1 MPRPGLSGAKGGTDL
16 VTLEH
21 LNFTYPGSAAPA
33 LRDVSLTV
41 APGEF
46 ITLCG
51 LSGSGKTTLLRCLKP
66 SLTPAGVLTGKRLLA
81 GQASLSL
88 REDSAL
94 IGFVGQSPENGTV
107 TDKVW
112 HELAFGLENL
122 GLPTGEIRS
131 RVAETASFFGIQHWF
146 HREVASLSGGQKQ
159 LLSLA
164 SAVVMQPELL
174 LLDEP
179 TAQLDPVASAHF
191 LEALSR
197 LNREL
202 GTAILLSEHHL
213 EESVPLSGRLLAL
226 EGGRVIADGTPREA
240 GAALRALRHPL
251 CAALPAPMRLWAGLD
266 SPLPCPVTIAEG
278 RSFLLKTPHGLPLP
292 PERPRP
298 ETTPLLRVEEAWF
311 RYERE
316 SADVLRGLSLT
327 VGRGECLAVVG
338 GNGGGKSTLLRM
350 LCGQLQPQR
359 GAVRRCAPASAGLLP
374 QDPQLLFTAKTV
386 EADLRAAAAE
396 LSEPDARVDEVVE
409 LCGLRHLL
417 CRHPYDLS
425 GGEQQ
430 RAALAKVLL
439 RRPELLLLDEP
450 THGLDESFRGSL
462 RAILER
468 LGSQGVTV
476 VLASHDIDF
485 CVRCAHRCVFL
496 FDGSAVSEGTPRRLF
511 SANATYTTAA
521 GRLARSIVPGA
532 LLPEE
537 LIAVCGG
544 KEDPPLPPPL
554 PPQAVE
560 APAGPPPK
568 AAKKRPLHPA
578 AYLTFLLLIPA
589 TVAAGVFLLE
599 DRKYYFISL
608 AVILESMFPFFF
620 AMERR
625 RPRAREILLLSVLCA
640 LGVVGRAAL
649 YMLPQVKPVAALCVV
664 AGACFGPESG
674 FLVGALTMFA
684 SNLFFGQGPWTP
696 WQMFS
701 FGLAGFL
708 AGLLFRG
715 RPKHRLAL
723 CVYGAFAALAVCG
736 LLLDTG
742 SALMWLAQPSW
753 GALCSYYLT
762 GLPFNLLHAGAT
774 ALFLYFFA
782 DPVVEKLERVKVK
795 YGILSS

>member
-1 MPRPGLSGAKGGTDL
+1 M

-21 LNFTYPGSAAPA
+21 LNFTYPGSAPPA

-46 ITLCG
+46 VTLCG

-66 SLTPAGVLTGKRLLA
+66 SLTPTGSLTGKRLVA
-81 GQASLSL
+81 GRDKLTL
-88 REDSAL
+88 REDSML
-94 IGFVGQSPENGTV
+94 IGFVGQSPENGAV

-112 HELAFGLENL
+112 HELAFGLESL

-131 RVAETASFFGIQHWF
+131 RVAETAAFFGIQHWF
-146 HREVASLSGGQKQ
+146 HREVSSLSGGQKQ
-159 LLSLA
+159 LLALA

-179 TAQLDPVASAHF
+179 TAQLDPVAAAHF

-213 EESVPLSGRLLAL
+213 EEAVPLSGRLLTL
-226 EGGRVIADGTPREA
+226 ESGRVIADGTPREA
-240 GAALRALRHPL
+240 GAALRSLRHPL
-251 CAALPAPMRLWAGLD
+251 CAALPAPMRVWAGLD

-278 RSFLLKTPHGLPLP
+278 RAFLLKTPHGLPLP
-292 PERPRP
+292 PEPQRPGTP
-298 ETTPLLRVEEAWF
+298 PLLQTEEAWF

-316 SADVLRGLSLT
+316 GADVLRGLTLT

-338 GNGGGKSTLLRM
+338 GNGGGKSTLLR
-350 LCGQLQPQR
+350 LLSGQLQPQR
-359 GAVRRCAPASAGLLP
+359 GTVRRSAVAEVGLLP

-386 EADLRAAAAE
+386 ELDLREAAAK
-396 LSEPDARVDEVVE
+396 LPEPEARVEEVVA
-409 LCGLRHLL
+409 LCGLQHLL

-450 THGLDESFRGSL
+450 THGLDESFRRSL
-462 RAILER
+462 CDILKHLCGR
-468 LGSQGVTV
+468 GVTV

-485 CVRCAHRCVFL
+485 CVRCAHRCAFL
-496 FDGSAVSEGTPRRLF
+496 FDGAVVSEDTPRRLF

-521 GRLARSIVPGA
+521 GRMARSIVPGA

-544 KEDPPLPPPL
+544 REEPLLPPPSV
-554 PPQAVE
+554 PPQAAKTGAQPLNK
-560 APAGPPPK
+560 APRARLPV
-568 AAKKRPLHPA
+568 HPA
-578 AYLTFLLLIPA
+578 SYLTLLLLIPA
-589 TVAAGVFLLE
+589 TVAAGVFLLG

-608 AVILESMFPFFF
+608 AVILESMLPVFLTL
-620 AMERR
+620 ERR
-625 RPRAREILLLSVLCA
+625 RPRAREVLLLSSLCA
-640 LGVVGRAAL
+640 LGVAGRAAL
-649 YMLPQVKPVAALCVV
+649 YMLPQVKPVAALLVV
-664 AGACFGPESG
+664 AGACLGPGGG
-674 FLVGALTMFA
+674 FLEGALTMFV

-696 WQMFS
+696 WQMFA
-701 FGLAGFL
+701 FGLSGFL
-708 AGLLFRG
+708 AGILFRG
-715 RPKHRLAL
+715 RPRRRLPL
-723 CVYGAFAALAVCG
+723 CVYGAFSALVVCG

-774 ALFLYFFA
+774 ALFLWFFA
-782 DPVVEKLERVKVK
+782 DPVVEKLERVQVK
-795 YGILSS
+795 YGIFPS